1 MHYEQALERYI
12 KATNTH
18 CFSEVEKVLH
28 SEAVFWFTNRSCVT
42 RKDIQTFFES
52 AWEQIKEEVYG
63 ATEVKW
69 LMTTEQAALCTYT
82 YTYQGYQDGT
92 FVSGKGRATNAFVLE
107 KGEWKLIHE
116 HLSAMP
122 QVAGDKK

>member
-12 KATNTH
+12 EATNTH
-18 CFSEVEKVLH
+18 RFSEVEKVLH
-28 SEAVFWFTNRSCVT
+28 SEAVFWFTNQNCVT
-42 RKDIQTFFES
+42 RKDIKTFFET
-52 AWEQIKEEVYG
+52 AWTHIKEEVYE

-69 LMTTEQAALCTYT
+69 MITTEQAAMCTYT
-82 YTYQGYQDGT
+82 YTYKGYQDGV

-107 KGEWKLIHE
+107 NGEWKLIHE

-122 QVAGDKK
+122 QIEGSKQ